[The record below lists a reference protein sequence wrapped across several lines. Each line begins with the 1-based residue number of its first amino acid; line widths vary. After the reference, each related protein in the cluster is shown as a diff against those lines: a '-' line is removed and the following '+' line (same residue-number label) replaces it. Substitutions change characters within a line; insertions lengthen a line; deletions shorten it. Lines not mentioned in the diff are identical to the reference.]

1 MEPTLRR
8 DEGEKK
14 SAAGEQEK
22 NNKIRSDSTESK
34 ARGSGEPRTLV
45 AEPLVLGLIR
55 AQRPKTALIRAELGV
70 FELGKPQE
78 APEMGSPELEMG
90 VLERRKDQGI
100 ILARMGGANKKGWD
114 LGRR

>member
-1 MEPTLRR
+1 
-8 DEGEKK
+8 
-14 SAAGEQEK
+14 
-22 NNKIRSDSTESK
+22 
-34 ARGSGEPRTLV
+34 
-45 AEPLVLGLIR
+45 
-55 AQRPKTALIRAELGV
+55 V